1 MNLEIKR
8 NKGNNIG
15 KNVSCK
21 YSQKFDHGKQFATDT
36 FKTAS
41 KREVQKK
48 AKKQLI
54 QLVIKLHINLQ
65 GLSEFSDKPRFSQ
78 IKTNY
83 QKLQNADIMRLFSK
97 INLPFCLKY

>member
-48 AKKQLI
+48 AKETVDSIGNK
-54 QLVIKLHINLQ
+54 VAYKLT
-65 GLSEFSDKPRFSQ
+65 GTF
-78 IKTNY
+78 
-83 QKLQNADIMRLFSK
+83 
-97 INLPFCLKY
+97 